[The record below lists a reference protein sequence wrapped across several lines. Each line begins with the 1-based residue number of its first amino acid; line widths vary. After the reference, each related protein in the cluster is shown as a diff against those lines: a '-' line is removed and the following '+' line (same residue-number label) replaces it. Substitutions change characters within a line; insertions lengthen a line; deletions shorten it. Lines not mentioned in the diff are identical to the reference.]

1 VAKPSSESQ
10 LGRPLL
16 AAKCAIPP
24 SRPVS
29 VVRNR
34 LHEKLLS
41 NATTRLTVVVA
52 PAGWGK
58 TTLLSQWAHDVAE
71 TRRIAWVSLDTA
83 DDDPT
88 RFWTYALTALSAHGV
103 GGTALEALGAPG
115 VEPVDVALPLLLN
128 EVKAAGP
135 DLVLVLDDYHVLT
148 DLRVHE
154 GVEFLLSYLP
164 PTLRLV
170 IAGRA
175 DPPLPLPRL
184 RAQGELTEVRM
195 TDLSFSPAEAG
206 ELVTSVAAVELDGS
220 ALASLVGRTEGW
232 AAGLQLA
239 ALTIK
244 GHSVPSAEVDEIRG
258 DNRHILDFFT
268 SEVISRLRQAQR
280 DLLVR
285 TSGLERLSGP
295 LCDAV
300 LNRTGSANIL
310 AELDEAN
317 LFVVPLDDRREWYR
331 VHRLFRDALGHQLE
345 PRVSAEVLARAAD
358 WFYEEGFLDDAI
370 ALRIDAGA
378 PQEAADLLR
387 KAVPWFLEHGA
398 GSILRL
404 GNRLGTDALESD
416 PSLCASLAWAA
427 AVAGDFDQLGR
438 WLDAAEPYATDD
450 IDPPQGWHRLTG
462 ALSSL
467 RGLHLLVRSE
477 VAAALTNAARGVA
490 AESDQTLPGYVLARH
505 ILGTSYVVDE
515 RPIQA
520 VPVLEDAWERSRHSQ
535 FSPILGLQ
543 TACSLALALYQTG
556 QYDGAQRVCD
566 QSSTAVRTVQRA
578 WGDAAAL
585 GIARLIE
592 IQGRLRLRAGDVS
605 EAQNLLRRAVTLS
618 RVWGLPSQVVL
629 ALTGLAEAE
638 LAAGEVVRARAAV
651 AEARELIAAEPV
663 WRFAVRELE
672 NVDVRIGRGAVRAA
686 RRPQILV
693 EDLTD
698 RELTILRM
706 LTGTANQREIGAA
719 LFLSINTVKGY
730 AKSLY
735 RKLDVTTRQEA
746 VDRARALS
754 IL

>member
-1 VAKPSSESQ
+1 MAEPGSESQ

-24 SRPVS
+24 SRPVG
-29 VVRNR
+29 VVRTR
-34 LHEKLLS
+34 LHDKLLS

-58 TTLLSQWAHDVAE
+58 TTLLSQWAHDPAE

-88 RFWTYALTALSAHGV
+88 RFWTYVLTALGAHDV
-103 GGTALEALGAPG
+103 GGSALEALGAPG

-128 EVKAAGP
+128 EVKTARTE
-135 DLVLVLDDYHVLT
+135 LVLVLDDYQVLT
-148 DLRVHE
+148 AQRVHE

-164 PTLRLV
+164 PSLRLV

-195 TDLSFSPAEAG
+195 TDLSFSEPEAG
-206 ELVTSVAAVELDGS
+206 ELVASVAAVDLDRH

-244 GHSVPSAEVDEIRG
+244 GRTAPSAAVEAIRG

-268 SEVISRLRQAQR
+268 SEVMGRLDQDQR

-300 LNRTGSANIL
+300 LNRAGSAKIL

-331 VHRLFRDALGHQLE
+331 CHRLFRDALGHQLE
-345 PRVSAEVLARAAD
+345 PQVSAEVLARAAD
-358 WFYEEGFLDDAI
+358 WFYEQGFLDDAI
-370 ALRIDAGA
+370 ALRIDAGT
-378 PQEAADLLR
+378 PREAADLLR
-387 KAVPWFLEHGA
+387 RAVPWFLEHGA

-404 GNRLGTDALESD
+404 GNRLGVDALRSD

-438 WLDAAEPYATDD
+438 WLEAAEPYATDD
-450 IDPPQGWHRLTG
+450 IDPPQGWHSLTG
-462 ALSSL
+462 SLSSL
-467 RGLHLLVRSE
+467 RGLHHLVRSE
-477 VAAALTNAARGVA
+477 VAAALTIAARGVA

-505 ILGTSYVVDE
+505 ISGTGHIVDE
-515 RPIQA
+515 RPVEAI
-520 VPVLEDAWERSRHSQ
+520 PVLEDAWQRSRHSQ

-543 TACSLALALYQTG
+543 TACSLALALYQAG
-556 QYDGAQRVCD
+556 RYDEARRVCD
-566 QSSTAVRTVQRA
+566 QSATAARTVEQRLGGCRGTRHRPA
-578 WGDAAAL
+578 DRDTRAPPPPRRRRGRGPEAAAP
-585 GIARLIE
+585 GGRSVARLGPSLTAGSSPHRP
-592 IQGRLRLRAGDVS
+592 GRGRAGCW
-605 EAQNLLRRAVTLS
+605 RRRS
-618 RVWGLPSQVVL
+618 GP
-629 ALTGLAEAE
+629 
-638 LAAGEVVRARAAV
+638 
-651 AEARELIAAEPV
+651 
-663 WRFAVRELE
+663 
-672 NVDVRIGRGAVRAA
+672 
-686 RRPQILV
+686 RRC
-693 EDLTD
+693 
-698 RELTILRM
+698 
-706 LTGTANQREIGAA
+706 G
-719 LFLSINTVKGY
+719 
-730 AKSLY
+730 
-735 RKLDVTTRQEA
+735 
-746 VDRARALS
+746 
-754 IL
+754 

>member
-1 VAKPSSESQ
+1 MLVAA
-10 LGRPLL
+10 R
-16 AAKCAIPP
+16 
-24 SRPVS
+24 SRHS
-29 VVRNR
+29 G
-34 LHEKLLS
+34 H
-41 NATTRLTVVVA
+41 
-52 PAGWGK
+52 
-58 TTLLSQWAHDVAE
+58 
-71 TRRIAWVSLDTA
+71 
-83 DDDPT
+83 
-88 RFWTYALTALSAHGV
+88 
-103 GGTALEALGAPG
+103 PG

-128 EVKAAGP
+128 EVKDAGT

-148 DLRVHE
+148 AGRVHE

-184 RAQGELTEVRM
+184 RAQGELTEIRM
-195 TDLSFSPAEAG
+195 ADLSFSPPEAG
-206 ELVTSVAAVELDGS
+206 ELVASVAAVELDRD

-244 GHSVPSAEVDEIRG
+244 GRTAPSAAVDEIRG

-268 SEVISRLRQAQR
+268 SEVMSKLDQDQR

-300 LNRTGSANIL
+300 LNRADSAIIL

-331 VHRLFRDALGHQLE
+331 CHRLFRDALGHQLD

-358 WFYEEGFLDDAI
+358 WFHEQGFLDDAI

-378 PQEAADLLR
+378 PLEAADLLR
-387 KAVPWFLEHGA
+387 RAVPWFLEHGA
-398 GSILRL
+398 GGILRL
-404 GNRLGTDALESD
+404 GNRLGIDALRSD

-438 WLDAAEPYATDD
+438 WLDAAEPNATDD
-450 IDPPQGWHRLTG
+450 IDPPQGWHSLTG

-467 RGLHLLVRSE
+467 RGLHLLVRSQ
-477 VAAALTNAARGVA
+477 VDGALTIAARGVA

-505 ILGTSYVVDE
+505 ILGTGYVVDE
-515 RPIQA
+515 RPAEAI
-520 VPVLEDAWERSRHSQ
+520 PVLDDAWQRSRHGQ

-543 TACSLALALYQTG
+543 TACSLALALYQTERYG
-556 QYDGAQRVCD
+556 EAQRVCD
-566 QSSTAVRTVQRA
+566 QSAAAVRTVERA
-578 WGDAAAL
+578 WGNAAAL

-592 IQGRLRLRAGDVS
+592 IQGRLRLRAGDVG
-605 EAQNLLRRAVTLS
+605 EAQMLLRRAVTLS
-618 RVWGLPSQVVL
+618 HVWGLSSQVVL

-638 LAAGEVVRARAAV
+638 LAAGDFGRARAAV
-651 AEARELIAAEPV
+651 AEARELVATEPV
-663 WRFAVRELE
+663 WPFAVRGLDE
-672 NVDVRIGRGAVRAA
+672 VDARVGRGAVRAA
-686 RRPQILV
+686 RRPQVLV
-693 EDLTD
+693 EDLTE
-698 RELTILRM
+698 RELSILRM

-746 VDRARALS
+746 VERGRALS
-754 IL
+754 LI